1 MSARAL
7 SGALGIDTSN
17 YTTSAAAYAPE
28 LPQPVSAG
36 RLLEVGDGG
45 CGLRQSDAVFAH
57 VKNLPEIVAEAMR
70 RFDGEIAAVG
80 VSARP
85 RDAAGSYMPC
95 FLTGVAAASAA
106 ASALRVPL
114 YEFSHQANHV
124 AAAAFAAGRPE
135 LLRQPFLAWHLSGG
149 TSELLLVRPDGEKI
163 IRCERVGGTSDLAA
177 GQAIDRAGVMLGL
190 RFPCGRALDAL
201 SLRAETPPAPARL
214 SVKGREM
221 SQEGRGNKA
230 RGRAGAYRAFRPRN
244 RAAERGAGDGGRAQA
259 IRRAAHTLRRRRDV
273 QHADTGANGKTIL
286 GALCGCCV
294 FRRQRG
300 RLRRFG
306 VSEKRAGEGA
316 NRRWRLKTERPLPS
330 PS

>member
-1 MSARAL
+1 MSSRAL

-28 LPQPVSAG
+28 LPLPVSAG

-85 RDAAGSYMPC
+85 RDAEGSYMPC

-214 SVKGREM
+214 SVKGLEM
-221 SQEGRGNKA
+221 SLSGLENKA
-230 RGRAGAYRAFRPRN
+230 RALAEAQETPERIARFVLETVLLSVARVTEGALRQYGALPILCAGGVMCNTLIRARMEKQFSAHFADAAFSADNAAGCAVLAYLKNERARGRT
-244 RAAERGAGDGGRAQA
+244 GDG
-259 IRRAAHTLRRRRDV
+259 D
-273 QHADTGANGKTIL
+273 
-286 GALCGCCV
+286 
-294 FRRQRG
+294 
-300 RLRRFG
+300 
-306 VSEKRAGEGA
+306 
-316 NRRWRLKTERPLPS
+316 
-330 PS
+330 

>member
-85 RDAAGSYMPC
+85 RDAEGSYMPC

-201 SLRAETPPAPARL
+201 SLHAETPPAPARL
-214 SVKGREM
+214 SVKGLEM
-221 SQEGRGNKA
+221 SLSGLENKA
-230 RGRAGAYRAFRPRN
+230 RALAEAQETPERIARFVLETVLLSVARVTEGALRQYGALPILCAGGVMCNTLIRARMEKQFSAHFADAAFSADNAAGCAVLAYLKNERARGRT
-244 RAAERGAGDGGRAQA
+244 GDGA
-259 IRRAAHTLRRRRDV
+259 
-273 QHADTGANGKTIL
+273 
-286 GALCGCCV
+286 
-294 FRRQRG
+294 
-300 RLRRFG
+300 
-306 VSEKRAGEGA
+306 
-316 NRRWRLKTERPLPS
+316 
-330 PS
+330 

>member
-28 LPQPVSAG
+28 LPLPVSAG

-85 RDAAGSYMPC
+85 RDAEGSYMPC

-149 TSELLLVRPDGEKI
+149 TSELLLVRPDEEKI
-163 IRCERVGGTSDLAA
+163 ILCERVGGTSDLAA

-214 SVKGREM
+214 SVKGLEM
-221 SQEGRGNKA
+221 SLSGLENKA
-230 RGRAGAYRAFRPRN
+230 RALAEAQETPERIARFVLETVLLSVARVTEGALRQYGALPILCAGGVMCNTLIRARMEKQFSAHFADAAFSADNAAGCAVLAYLKNERARGRT
-244 RAAERGAGDGGRAQA
+244 GDG
-259 IRRAAHTLRRRRDV
+259 D
-273 QHADTGANGKTIL
+273 
-286 GALCGCCV
+286 
-294 FRRQRG
+294 
-300 RLRRFG
+300 
-306 VSEKRAGEGA
+306 
-316 NRRWRLKTERPLPS
+316 
-330 PS
+330 

>member
-1 MSARAL
+1 MSSGTL

-85 RDAAGSYMPC
+85 RDAEGSYMPC

-201 SLRAETPPAPARL
+201 SLHAETPPAPARL
-214 SVKGREM
+214 SVKGLEM
-221 SQEGRGNKA
+221 SLSGLENKA
-230 RGRAGAYRAFRPRN
+230 RALAEAQETPERIARFVLETVLLSVARVTEGALRQYGALPILCAGGVMCNTLIRARMEKQFSAHFADAAFSADNAAGCAVLAYLKKERARGRT
-244 RAAERGAGDGGRAQA
+244 GDGA
-259 IRRAAHTLRRRRDV
+259 
-273 QHADTGANGKTIL
+273 
-286 GALCGCCV
+286 
-294 FRRQRG
+294 
-300 RLRRFG
+300 
-306 VSEKRAGEGA
+306 
-316 NRRWRLKTERPLPS
+316 
-330 PS
+330 

>member
-1 MSARAL
+1 MSSRAL

-85 RDAAGSYMPC
+85 RDAEGSYMPC

-214 SVKGREM
+214 SVKGLEM
-221 SQEGRGNKA
+221 SLSGLENKA
-230 RGRAGAYRAFRPRN
+230 RALAEAQETPERIARFVLETVLLSVARVTEGALRQYGALPILCAGGVMCNTLIRARMEKQFSAHFADAAFSADNAAGCAVLAYLKNERARGRT
-244 RAAERGAGDGGRAQA
+244 GDG
-259 IRRAAHTLRRRRDV
+259 D
-273 QHADTGANGKTIL
+273 
-286 GALCGCCV
+286 
-294 FRRQRG
+294 
-300 RLRRFG
+300 
-306 VSEKRAGEGA
+306 
-316 NRRWRLKTERPLPS
+316 
-330 PS
+330 

>member
-1 MSARAL
+1 MSSRAL

-85 RDAAGSYMPC
+85 RDAEGSYMPC

-149 TSELLLVRPDGEKI
+149 TSELLLVRPDEEKI
-163 IRCERVGGTSDLAA
+163 ILCERVGGTSDLAA

-214 SVKGREM
+214 SVKGLEM
-221 SQEGRGNKA
+221 SLSGLENKA
-230 RGRAGAYRAFRPRN
+230 RALAEAQETPERIARFVLETVLLSVARVTEGALRQYGALPILCAGGVMCNTLIRARMEKQFSAHFADAAFSADNAAGCAVLAYLKNERARGRT
-244 RAAERGAGDGGRAQA
+244 GDG
-259 IRRAAHTLRRRRDV
+259 D
-273 QHADTGANGKTIL
+273 
-286 GALCGCCV
+286 
-294 FRRQRG
+294 
-300 RLRRFG
+300 
-306 VSEKRAGEGA
+306 
-316 NRRWRLKTERPLPS
+316 
-330 PS
+330 

>member
-85 RDAAGSYMPC
+85 RDAEGSYMPC

-124 AAAAFAAGRPE
+124 TAAAFAAGRPE

-149 TSELLLVRPDGEKI
+149 TSELLLVRPDEEKI

-177 GQAIDRAGVMLGL
+177 GQAIDRVGVMLGL

-214 SVKGREM
+214 SVKGLEM
-221 SQEGRGNKA
+221 SLSGLENKA
-230 RGRAGAYRAFRPRN
+230 RALAEAQETPERIARFVLETVLLSVARVTEGALRQYGALPILCAGGVMCNTLIRARMEKQFSAHFADAAFSADNAAGCAVLAYLKNERARGRT
-244 RAAERGAGDGGRAQA
+244 GDG
-259 IRRAAHTLRRRRDV
+259 D
-273 QHADTGANGKTIL
+273 
-286 GALCGCCV
+286 
-294 FRRQRG
+294 
-300 RLRRFG
+300 
-306 VSEKRAGEGA
+306 
-316 NRRWRLKTERPLPS
+316 
-330 PS
+330 

>member
-85 RDAAGSYMPC
+85 RDAEGSYMPC

-214 SVKGREM
+214 SVKGLEM
-221 SQEGRGNKA
+221 SLSGLENKA
-230 RGRAGAYRAFRPRN
+230 RALAEAQETPERIARFVLETVLLSVARVTEGALRQYGALPILCAGGVMCNTLIRARMEKQFSAHFADAAFSADNAAGCAVLAYLKNERARGRT
-244 RAAERGAGDGGRAQA
+244 GDG
-259 IRRAAHTLRRRRDV
+259 D
-273 QHADTGANGKTIL
+273 
-286 GALCGCCV
+286 
-294 FRRQRG
+294 
-300 RLRRFG
+300 
-306 VSEKRAGEGA
+306 
-316 NRRWRLKTERPLPS
+316 
-330 PS
+330 

>member
-1 MSARAL
+1 MSSRAL

-85 RDAAGSYMPC
+85 RDAEGSYMPC

-114 YEFSHQANHV
+114 YEFSHQ
-124 AAAAFAAGRPE
+124 GRPE
-135 LLRQPFLAWHLSGG
+135 LLRQPCLAWHLSGG

-214 SVKGREM
+214 SVKGLEM
-221 SQEGRGNKA
+221 SLSGLENKA
-230 RGRAGAYRAFRPRN
+230 RALAEAQETPERIARFVLETVLLSVARVTEGALRQYGALPILCAGGVMCNTLIRARMEKQVSAHFADAAFSADNAAGCAVLAYLKNERARGRT
-244 RAAERGAGDGGRAQA
+244 GDG
-259 IRRAAHTLRRRRDV
+259 D
-273 QHADTGANGKTIL
+273 
-286 GALCGCCV
+286 
-294 FRRQRG
+294 
-300 RLRRFG
+300 
-306 VSEKRAGEGA
+306 
-316 NRRWRLKTERPLPS
+316 
-330 PS
+330 

>member
-1 MSARAL
+1 MSSRAL

-85 RDAAGSYMPC
+85 RDAEGSYMPC

-149 TSELLLVRPDGEKI
+149 TSELLLVRPDEEKI
-163 IRCERVGGTSDLAA
+163 ILCERVGGTSDLAA

-214 SVKGREM
+214 SVKGLEM
-221 SQEGRGNKA
+221 SLSGLENKA
-230 RGRAGAYRAFRPRN
+230 RALAEAQETPERIARFVLETVLSVARVTEGALRQYGALPILCAGGVMCNTLIRARMEKQFSAHFADAAFSADNAAGCAVLAYLKNERARGRT
-244 RAAERGAGDGGRAQA
+244 GDG
-259 IRRAAHTLRRRRDV
+259 D
-273 QHADTGANGKTIL
+273 
-286 GALCGCCV
+286 
-294 FRRQRG
+294 
-300 RLRRFG
+300 
-306 VSEKRAGEGA
+306 
-316 NRRWRLKTERPLPS
+316 
-330 PS
+330 

>member
-1 MSARAL
+1 MSSRAL

-57 VKNLPEIVAEAMR
+57 VKNLPEIVAEATR

-85 RDAAGSYMPC
+85 RDAEGSYMPC

-149 TSELLLVRPDGEKI
+149 TSELLLVRPDEEKI
-163 IRCERVGGTSDLAA
+163 ILCERVGGTSDLAA

-214 SVKGREM
+214 SVKGLEM
-221 SQEGRGNKA
+221 SLSGLENKA
-230 RGRAGAYRAFRPRN
+230 RALAEAQETPERIARFVLETVLLSVARVTEGALRQYGALPILCAGGVMCNTLIRARMEKQFSAHFADAAFSADNAAGCAVLAYLKNERARGRT
-244 RAAERGAGDGGRAQA
+244 GDG
-259 IRRAAHTLRRRRDV
+259 D
-273 QHADTGANGKTIL
+273 
-286 GALCGCCV
+286 
-294 FRRQRG
+294 
-300 RLRRFG
+300 
-306 VSEKRAGEGA
+306 
-316 NRRWRLKTERPLPS
+316 
-330 PS
+330 

>member
-70 RFDGEIAAVG
+70 CFDGEIAAVG

-85 RDAAGSYMPC
+85 RDAEGSYMPC

-214 SVKGREM
+214 SVKGLEM
-221 SQEGRGNKA
+221 SLSGLENKA
-230 RGRAGAYRAFRPRN
+230 RALAEAQETPERIARFVLETVLLSVARVTEGALRQYGALPILCAGGVMCNTLIRARMEKQFSAHFADAAFSADNAAGCAVLAYLKNERARGRT
-244 RAAERGAGDGGRAQA
+244 GDG
-259 IRRAAHTLRRRRDV
+259 D
-273 QHADTGANGKTIL
+273 
-286 GALCGCCV
+286 
-294 FRRQRG
+294 
-300 RLRRFG
+300 
-306 VSEKRAGEGA
+306 
-316 NRRWRLKTERPLPS
+316 
-330 PS
+330 